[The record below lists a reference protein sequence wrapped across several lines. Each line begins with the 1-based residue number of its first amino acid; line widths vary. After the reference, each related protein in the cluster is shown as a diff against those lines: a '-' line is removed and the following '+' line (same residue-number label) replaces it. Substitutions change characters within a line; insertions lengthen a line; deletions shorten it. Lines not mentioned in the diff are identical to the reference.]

1 MRQAAGAGV
10 VFAVAVAA
18 MRLVSGPQTIP
29 ATETITAPI
38 LHPSAQKKTPA
49 LEAVE
54 GAYRGGCTVFSR
66 EDPKA
71 PVDVIRGEAR
81 SVINRFFGLNEPQTL
96 SDRPDVR
103 YAIALAP
110 DPVHTNLSLTFD
122 RQMVAIEQAAQDQGY
137 NYNSSWLPWKSDSSA
152 YPLLE
157 DQQRQDDETGR
168 REACP
173 GVILFRKSIRDLGP
187 EATSAKDLHDPYGE
201 SLVVLVVGE
210 QPTGGLNET
219 QWANAL
225 AWMNTNAY
233 APPTGPDARTLQ
245 ILGPTFSGSLVSLE
259 RDLAQLKASP
269 AVLETGKAPVPF
281 FPSAATPIRILSGSV
296 SRCSTARWFRHAM
309 QLARPAPTAFGSF
322 QQSDELEIFRFLN
335 YLKEQSLALK
345 DVAIVSEDETAYAN
359 SSPPEKPDTVTTA
372 PCAFEYARDNS
383 PLRLSYP
390 RDISALR
397 SAYEKESVFSSG
409 AHGGH
414 AVLRENAEL
423 EGEASNITDT
433 IRSYSGSF
441 TPVAEETILYGIVSN
456 LRAHHA
462 RYILL
467 RCTNPLDFIF
477 LTRFFHRAYPEG
489 RIVTVGSD
497 LLFRR
502 EIDTTE
508 FRGVLALSNYP
519 LLPKAQHWAHLSAR
533 SDDASPI
540 PHTHR
545 IPDSTMEGVY
555 LAARYLFDG
564 DAPQQPFTGRE
575 DPLILPFKEDLPDYA
590 DPFWMHQPSDTF
602 TTVRAPVWLAVVGRD
617 GYWPMAV
624 LNDNSMPNNCLDRE
638 KKDKF
643 NGTDQPCP
651 AHPTSAPPSAM
662 VQIAGSVPAANSVT
676 KIHYDRD
683 PADPNQFYS
692 YLRFSYPLSWEVC
705 AICACFL
712 LIYQVFGVW
721 WGYGFTSSGL
731 FNMFRRVPTP
741 SQAILVGVNSA
752 FAISLLLQLLMPSM
766 ELYGHP
772 SVSKGASELGLFTFL
787 WFIFFIFLLWRFL
800 DPAQSASVH
809 NLKTATPAQKSKKAK
824 QRASQSNRTADLI
837 SLGSLFVTLGFLIL
851 CAFFVWFFDRS
862 VRQANDL
869 PLFFRMTHLTQG
881 ISPLVPILFLLLGFY
896 LWTWQALAGNSLLC
910 CGVPVLPEL
919 EDAIYPDPKKR
930 WAHYWNTVLYY
941 KVLGL
946 PTRPRILSASA
957 ILPKQFHRISQE
969 IGKRITRIASPLC
982 FDPAVVLLPALLLIS
997 ACTYLFTIGTPLLA
1011 LEGNAFAWIINV
1023 ALLVAFL
1030 LTIAEAV
1037 RLFLTWKELQ
1047 RLLTALSRLRLR
1059 RTFAKLRAVDG
1070 NSLWSV
1076 SGNVQRVQFH
1086 FFAQQVDAAQ
1096 RLCQLSGGWLLSLDL
1111 AVELGRLFSTNSA
1124 DKINQ
1129 GPLWEKPV
1137 VGKSGKSW
1145 QIREVF
1151 NDAVGEV
1158 LNQLILQWATE
1169 TDSLSLETAAA
1180 SKDDGGTERN
1190 VFEMDLSKDLI
1201 VRTQEE
1207 FVCFH
1212 YIAFIQ
1218 NILARMR
1225 TMILSM
1231 IYLFIAIC
1239 MAISFYP
1246 FVPRNSIGIWMLINL
1261 AFIATSVVYVY
1272 AGMERDETLSY
1283 ISNTHPGRL
1292 STEFYIKTAAF
1303 LAGPVIG
1310 LLTTQFPA
1318 ISESVLGWLQP
1329 GLDALK

>member
-18 MRLVSGPQTIP
+18 MRLVSGPQTVAPTEIAP
-29 ATETITAPI
+29 APVV
-38 LHPSAQKKTPA
+38 HPSAHRMTTPP
-49 LEAVE
+49 EAVE
-54 GAYRGGCTVFSR
+54 GAYEGGCTVFAR

-71 PVDVIRGEAR
+71 PADAIRGEAR
-81 SVINRFFGLNEPQTL
+81 SVISRFFGLKEPQTL
-96 SDRPDVR
+96 RDKPEVR

-110 DPVHTNLSLTFD
+110 DPIHTNLSLVFD

-137 NYNSSWLPWKSDSSA
+137 NYNSSWFPWKTDSAS

-157 DQQRQDDETGR
+157 DQRRAEDDNGR
-168 REACP
+168 RENCP
-173 GVILFRKSIRDLGP
+173 GVVLFRKSVRDLGP
-187 EATSAKDLHDPYGE
+187 EPTRKSLHDPYDEG
-201 SLVVLVVGE
+201 LIVLIVGE
-210 QPTGGLNET
+210 QPTGGINET
-219 QWANAL
+219 QWANAI
-225 AWMNTNAY
+225 AWMNENAY
-233 APPTGPDARTLQ
+233 VAPDALQGAPNGASSPTLQ
-245 ILGPTFSGSLVSLE
+245 ILGPSFSGSLVSLE
-259 RDLAQLKASP
+259 RELTRLRPSP
-269 AVLETGKAPVPF
+269 AVAVPGKAPISF
-281 FPSAATPIRILSGSV
+281 FPSASTPVRILSGSV
-296 SRCSTARWFRHAM
+296 RRCATSLWFRHTIA
-309 QLARPAPTAFGSF
+309 LARSAPTTFGSF
-322 QQSDELEIFRFLN
+322 QQSDELQIFRFLN
-335 YLKEQSLALK
+335 YLKEQNLNLK

-359 SSPPEKPDTVTTA
+359 SSPPEKVETSTTA
-372 PCAFEYARDNS
+372 PCDFSYARDNS
-383 PLRLSYP
+383 PVRLSYP

-397 SAYEKESVFSSG
+397 SAYEKESVFSS
-409 AHGGH
+409 ANHGGRS
-414 AVLRENAEL
+414 VLRENAEL
-423 EGEASNITDT
+423 EGESSNITDT
-433 IRSYSGSF
+433 VRSYSGAF
-441 TPVAEETILYGIVSN
+441 TPVVEETILYGIVSN
-456 LRAHHA
+456 LRTHHA

-467 RCTNPLDFIF
+467 RCSNPLDYIF

-502 EIDTTE
+502 EVDTTE

-519 LLPKAQHWAHLSAR
+519 LLPSTQHWEHLSAR
-533 SDDASPI
+533 SDDAAPV

-545 IPDSTMEGVY
+545 IPDSHMEGVY
-555 LAARYLFDG
+555 LAARYLFDA
-564 DAPQQPFTGRE
+564 DTRQPPVETDIDPQKPTPD
-575 DPLILPFKEDLPDYA
+575 DPLILPFKENLPDFA
-590 DPFWMHQPSDTF
+590 DPFWMHQPGDTF
-602 TTVRAPVWLAVVGRD
+602 STVQAPVWLAVVGRD
-617 GYWPMAV
+617 GYWPIAV
-624 LNDNSMPNNCLDRE
+624 LTDASTPNNCLERKE
-638 KKDKF
+638 KNKLEGV
-643 NGTDQPCP
+643 NQPCP
-651 AHPTSAPPSAM
+651 RHPDIVSQPPSAM
-662 VQIAGSVPAANSVT
+662 VRIAGSASGVNV
-676 KIHYDRD
+676 HYDRD
-683 PADPNQFYS
+683 PGDLSRFHR
-692 YLRFSYPLSWEVC
+692 YLRFSFPLSWEVC
-705 AICACFL
+705 AIGACFL
-712 LIYQVFGVW
+712 LIYQTFGVW
-721 WGYGFTSSGL
+721 QGYRFSASGL
-731 FNMFRRVPTP
+731 FAMFRRVPTP

-752 FAISLLLQLLMPSM
+752 FAISLLTQLLMTAC
-766 ELYGHP
+766 ELPDYT
-772 SVSKGASELGLFTFL
+772 SVFKGLAELDL
-787 WFIFFIFLLWRFL
+787 FLLLLAIFVL
-800 DPAQSASVH
+800 LMLGKFILPARGA
-809 NLKTATPAQKSKKAK
+809 NI
-824 QRASQSNRTADLI
+824 I
-837 SLGSLFVTLGFLIL
+837 SLGSLVVTLSFLVG
-851 CAFFVWFFDRS
+851 CALWVWFADRPI
-862 VRQANDL
+862 RAANEL

-881 ISPLVPILFLLLGFY
+881 ISPLVPILFLLLGYY
-896 LWTWQALAGNSLLC
+896 LWTWQAMAGNSLLC
-910 CGVPVLPEL
+910 CGVPILPEL
-919 EDAIYPDPKKR
+919 EGATFPKPETR
-930 WAHYWNTVLYY
+930 WFHYWDTVRYY
-941 KVLGL
+941 KLLGL
-946 PTRPRILSASA
+946 PTQPRILSASA
-957 ILPKQFHRISQE
+957 ILPKSFHRISHE

-982 FDPAVVLLPALLLIS
+982 VDPGVVLIPALLLIS
-997 ACTYLFTIGTPLLA
+997 ACSYLFTIGTPLLA

-1037 RLFLTWKELQ
+1037 RLFFTWKELQ

-1086 FFAQQVDAAQ
+1086 FFAQQLDAGQ
-1096 RLCQLSGGWLLSLDL
+1096 RLCHMPGGSLASVAT

-1137 VGKSGKSW
+1137 VSPSGKPF

-1151 NDAVGEV
+1151 NDAVAEV
-1158 LNQLILQWATE
+1158 LRLLIAQWATE

-1190 VFEMDLSKDLI
+1190 VFDMDLSKDPI
-1201 VRTQEE
+1201 IRTQEE

-1225 TMILSM
+1225 TMVLSM

-1239 MAISFYP
+1239 LAISFYP
-1246 FVPRNSIGIWMLINL
+1246 FVPRNSIGMWMLINL
-1261 AFIATSVVYVY
+1261 AFIAASVVYVY